1 MSIPW
6 WAFLPLAVLVVTM
19 AVLCLADGRKRM
31 RKALDE
37 ARRDDDGSGS

>member
-19 AVLCLADGRKRM
+19 AVLCLIDGRKRL
-31 RKALDE
+31 RRLQDE
-37 ARRDDDGSGS
+37 ARDDGGSGS